1 MAFRHLLTG
10 VAAVPLVWAITGGEV
25 AAEAITVVYGKYQD
39 AQGLDPHVAP
49 AGMYDH
55 LVTIGVFDPL
65 IWDFDASKPDGER
78 SGYRPMLATSWE
90 VVDEHTWRL
99 ELREG
104 VTFHNGA
111 PFNAAA
117 VKYSL
122 ERPHQPGF
130 ETGDKIIDVPISHV
144 DIIDDHT
151 VHVVTSEP
159 VPVLPARLT
168 RNGAFIVEPGHYES
182 LTPEEASRMPLGTG
196 PFKFVE
202 WRRDQEIVLE
212 RNEDYWGEQPNF
224 DRLVIRVIPEP
235 STMLAE
241 VMTGNVDIAPITPDV
256 VDQVEAHEGVRVIV
270 GDSLVRAMI
279 GINLDAHEAL
289 ADPRVREAINWAIDT
304 ESLIDAFA
312 LGQATQSVGMVSPPH
327 EHPELEPYGYDPER
341 AKALLAEAGWGD
353 GFSIGMDIG
362 HPDAQAWSE
371 AVAFYLEQVGIQV
384 ESMSVLSR
392 AVWVER
398 WNSRTLAGLHPYLWS
413 AGENTP
419 ETDMWAVHPGR
430 PTNSTNWVNE
440 EWLELYDELST
451 TMDPDR
457 RDELNWR
464 LQEILHEENPWINL
478 YRVPLVMAVN
488 ERIEGYYPH
497 PSFLVEDYANL
508 RVVETE

>member
-1 MAFRHLLTG
+1 
-10 VAAVPLVWAITGGEV
+10 
-25 AAEAITVVYGKYQD
+25 
-39 AQGLDPHVAP
+39 
-49 AGMYDH
+49 
-55 LVTIGVFDPL
+55 
-65 IWDFDASKPDGER
+65 
-78 SGYRPMLATSWE
+78 
-90 VVDEHTWRL
+90 
-99 ELREG
+99 
-104 VTFHNGA
+104 
-111 PFNAAA
+111 
-117 VKYSL
+117 
-122 ERPHQPGF
+122 
-130 ETGDKIIDVPISHV
+130 
-144 DIIDDHT
+144 
-151 VHVVTSEP
+151 
-159 VPVLPARLT
+159 
-168 RNGAFIVEPGHYES
+168 
-182 LTPEEASRMPLGTG
+182 MPLGTG

-341 AKALLAEAGWGD
+341 VKALLAEAGWGD